1 MARALAYDVLARVE
15 THDAF
20 SNRALDAELA
30 LRELDDRD
38 RRLGTELI
46 YGVLTWRRALDAL
59 LDEVVHGG
67 IDALDTEVLRTL
79 RIGAYQLLFL
89 DRVPSHAV
97 VDEAV
102 EMTRERANSGATSL
116 VNAVLREID
125 RMEEDEWWDE
135 SDREHNR
142 VQYLG
147 ERYSFPNWIANRL
160 LQLFEFERAEQ
171 WAEAF
176 NDRPPLYL
184 RVLGESAEGAFEDD
198 LDVVEGLDKAL
209 RTDRMTAE
217 IQEELA
223 NRRWIVQD
231 LGSQLVGLMVGC
243 EEGLEVLDACAGLGG
258 KTLTMGEAVGPDGG
272 VTAVDSVKWKIDK
285 MRRLADDSQL
295 GDRIRGI
302 ASELQEL
309 SDEELG
315 DFDRVLVDAPCSAL
329 GVLRRHPEIKW
340 NRDESEIPSLVEL
353 QEELLDAAAR
363 RVRPGGVLTYS
374 VCSFTTE
381 EGPKQVDAFLK
392 RHPEFE
398 SVGPPEDAA
407 VDWDRY
413 VDEDGAL
420 SLNPVDHDADAFY
433 AARLRRVPEA

>member
-1 MARALAYDVLARVE
+1 MARALAYDVLTRVE

-30 LRELDDRD
+30 LRDLDDRD
-38 RRLGTELI
+38 RRLGTEII
-46 YGVLTWRRALDAL
+46 YGVLTWRRALDAV

-67 IDALDTEVLRTL
+67 IDSLDVEVLRTL

-89 DRVPSHAV
+89 DRVPAHAV

-116 VNAVLREID
+116 VNAVLREIARD
-125 RMEEDEWWDE
+125 EGLEWWDE
-135 SDREHNR
+135 SDRKDR
-142 VQYLG
+142 PVQYLG

-160 LQLFEFERAEQ
+160 VQLYDFERAERL
-171 WAEAF
+171 AEAF
-176 NDRPPLYL
+176 NARPPLYL
-184 RVLGESAEGAFEDD
+184 RVLGESPEGEFDDD
-198 LDVVEGLDKAL
+198 LESVEGVDKAL
-209 RTDRMTAE
+209 RTDRMTAD

-258 KTLTMGEAVGPDGG
+258 KTLTMADALGAEGR

-285 MRRLADDSQL
+285 LRRLAGDTEL
-295 GDRIRGI
+295 GDRIRGE

-309 SDEELG
+309 SPEELG
-315 DFDRVLVDAPCSAL
+315 EFDRVLVDAPCSAL

-340 NRDESEIPSLVEL
+340 HRDESEIPSLVDL
-353 QEELLDAAAR
+353 QEELLDAAVPF
-363 RVRPGGVLTYS
+363 VRPGGVLTYS

-381 EGPKQVDAFLK
+381 EGPKQVDAFLE

-398 SVGPPEDAA
+398 RVGPPEESE
-407 VDWDRY
+407 VDWERY
-413 VDEDGAL
+413 VDGEGAL

-433 AARLRRVPEA
+433 AARLRRDPEA